1 MKKEDLFEKTLRQAL
16 LKRNEQQPVLSADF
30 ARQVKA
36 RMENRKR
43 RLSLGR
49 WAAVA
54 GVAASLAL
62 LLVLNIGRGQKA
74 SGVGEPLAETKPAA
88 QSVAEV
94 TVVVPDSAVAPSLAA
109 ASQPK
114 ARKAVKR
121 KPKPKEPEL
130 PDVPELTPEQL
141 KQMQAEL
148 EALEQ
153 EMLAR
158 EQAQENDLLEYARE
172 LDLKEEQLLKDEAE
186 MEEKL
191 QKILS
196 KTLNTIQ
203 L

>member
-1 MKKEDLFEKTLRQAL
+1 MKKEEAFEQTLRQAL
-16 LKRNEQQPVLSADF
+16 QKRNGQQPALSADF

-36 RMENRKR
+36 RMEKRQR
-43 RLSLGR
+43 RLTLGR

-62 LLVLNIGRGQKA
+62 LLVLNPGRGQKA
-74 SGVGEPLAETKPAA
+74 SGRGEPLAETKPAA

-94 TVVVPDSAVAPSLAA
+94 AAVVPDSAVAPSLAA
-109 ASQPK
+109 APQPK
-114 ARKAVKR
+114 GRKAVRR
-121 KPKPKEPEL
+121 KPKPKEQEL

-158 EQAQENDLLEYARE
+158 EQAQENALLEYARE
-172 LDLKEEQLLKDEAE
+172 LELKEEQLQRDEAE
-186 MEEKL
+186 IEEKL
-191 QKILS
+191 QRILS
-196 KTLNTIQ
+196 KL
-203 L
+203 

>member
-1 MKKEDLFEKTLRQAL
+1 MT
-16 LKRNEQQPVLSADF
+16 
-30 ARQVKA
+30 
-36 RMENRKR
+36 
-43 RLSLGR
+43 
-49 WAAVA
+49 
-54 GVAASLAL
+54 
-62 LLVLNIGRGQKA
+62 
-74 SGVGEPLAETKPAA
+74 ETRPAA
-88 QSVAEV
+88 QSVAQV
-94 TVVVPDSAVAPSLAA
+94 ATVVPDSAVAPSLAA
-109 ASQPK
+109 APQPK
-114 ARKAVKR
+114 APKAVKR

-158 EQAQENDLLEYARE
+158 EQAQENALLEYARE
-172 LDLKEEQLLKDEAE
+172 LELKEEQLLKDEAE
-186 MEEKL
+186 IEEKL

>member
-1 MKKEDLFEKTLRQAL
+1 MKKEDAFEQTLRQAIL
-16 LKRNEQQPVLSADF
+16 RRNEQQPALSADF

-36 RMENRKR
+36 RMEKRQR
-43 RLSLGR
+43 RLTLGR

-62 LLVLNIGRGQKA
+62 LLVLNPGRGQKA
-74 SGVGEPLAETKPAA
+74 SGRGEPLAETRSAA
-88 QSVAEV
+88 QSVAQV
-94 TVVVPDSAVAPSLAA
+94 ATVVPDSAVAPSLAA
-109 ASQPK
+109 APQPK
-114 ARKAVKR
+114 APKAVKR

-158 EQAQENDLLEYARE
+158 EQAQENALLEYARE
-172 LDLKEEQLLKDEAE
+172 LELKEEQLQRDEAE
-186 MEEKL
+186 IEEKL
-191 QKILS
+191 QRILS
-196 KTLNTIQ
+196 KL
-203 L
+203 

>member
-1 MKKEDLFEKTLRQAL
+1 MKKEEAFEQTLRQAL
-16 LKRNEQQPVLSADF
+16 QKRNGQQPALSADF

-36 RMENRKR
+36 RMEKRQR
-43 RLSLGR
+43 RLTLGR

-62 LLVLNIGRGQKA
+62 LLVLNPGRGQKA
-74 SGVGEPLAETKPAA
+74 SGRGEPLAETKPAA
-88 QSVAEV
+88 QSVAQV
-94 TVVVPDSAVAPSLAA
+94 ATVVPDSAVAPSLAA
-109 ASQPK
+109 APQPK
-114 ARKAVKR
+114 ALKAVKR

-158 EQAQENDLLEYARE
+158 EQAQENALLEYARE
-172 LDLKEEQLLKDEAE
+172 LELKEEQLQRDEAE
-186 MEEKL
+186 IEENL
-191 QKILS
+191 QRILS
-196 KTLNTIQ
+196 KL
-203 L
+203 

>member
-1 MKKEDLFEKTLRQAL
+1 MKKEDSFEKALRQAL
-16 LKRNEQQPVLSADF
+16 QKRNGQQPALSADF

-36 RMENRKR
+36 RMEKR
-43 RLSLGR
+43 QRQLTLGR

-62 LLVLNIGRGQKA
+62 LLVLNPGRGQKA
-74 SGVGEPLAETKPAA
+74 SGRGEPLADTKPAA

-94 TVVVPDSAVAPSLAA
+94 AAVVPDSAVAPSLAA
-109 ASQPK
+109 APQPK
-114 ARKAVKR
+114 GRKAVRR
-121 KPKPKEPEL
+121 KPKPKEQEL

-153 EMLAR
+153 ELLAR
-158 EQAQENDLLEYARE
+158 EQAQENALLEYARE
-172 LDLKEEQLLKDEAE
+172 LELKEERLLKDEAE
-186 MEEKL
+186 IEEKL

-196 KTLNTIQ
+196 KL
-203 L
+203 

>member
-1 MKKEDLFEKTLRQAL
+1 MKKEDSFEKALRQAL
-16 LKRNEQQPVLSADF
+16 QKRNGQQPALSADF

-36 RMENRKR
+36 RMEKR
-43 RLSLGR
+43 QRQLTLGR

-62 LLVLNIGRGQKA
+62 LLVLNPGRGQKA
-74 SGVGEPLAETKPAA
+74 SGRGEPLADTKPAA

-94 TVVVPDSAVAPSLAA
+94 AAVVPDSAVAPSLAA
-109 ASQPK
+109 APQPK
-114 ARKAVKR
+114 GRKAVRR
-121 KPKPKEPEL
+121 KPKPKEQEL

-153 EMLAR
+153 ELLAR
-158 EQAQENDLLEYARE
+158 EQAQENALLEYARDLE
-172 LDLKEEQLLKDEAE
+172 LQEERLLKDEAE
-186 MEEKL
+186 IEEKL

-196 KTLNTIQ
+196 KL
-203 L
+203 

>member
-1 MKKEDLFEKTLRQAL
+1 MKKEEAFEQTLRQAL
-16 LKRNEQQPVLSADF
+16 QKRNGQQPALSADF

-36 RMENRKR
+36 RMEKRQR
-43 RLSLGR
+43 RLTLGR

-62 LLVLNIGRGQKA
+62 LFVLNIGRVQKT
-74 SGVGEPLAETKPAA
+74 SGTGEPLTETRPAA
-88 QSVAEV
+88 QSVAQV
-94 TVVVPDSAVAPSLAA
+94 ATVVPDSAVAPSLAA
-109 ASQPK
+109 APQPK
-114 ARKAVKR
+114 APKAVKR

-158 EQAQENDLLEYARE
+158 EQAQENALLEYARE
-172 LDLKEEQLLKDEAE
+172 LELKEEQLQRDEAE
-186 MEEKL
+186 IEENL
-191 QKILS
+191 QRILS
-196 KTLNTIQ
+196 KL
-203 L
+203 